1 MYYKGFVWF
10 CHVEAYIWWIAIYHQ
25 PTNKVNC
32 KLPYWGQVVW
42 NAVTAS
48 FQKSR
53 THWRMIPYKCMR
65 KVHRDILRLQTS
77 SNSLQGGGFWGFTC
91 WSTSKKAYSAPQGI
105 TFLYSNSQDGM
116 IHKDLWSLQHFKA
129 FPWRKGWKMKEQGE
143 PTAPPDSCFGQPAT
157 NRKRWCGWFALLH
170 SASIGERRPAPL
182 FWCWFSIDL
191 FAKCNWLS
199 HILQLQRFLHDGEAN
214 RSAKHGAT
222 NILHTATTSPC
233 WQSVDLTN
241 LVSVPDIH
249 D

>member
-1 MYYKGFVWF
+1 MSISPISGESQYITNLQIRSIANSPIEVRSCEMQWLQVFRNLGHIGVWSRIN
-10 CHVEAYIWWIAIYHQ
+10 A
-25 PTNKVNC
+25 
-32 KLPYWGQVVW
+32 WGKST
-42 NAVTAS
+42 VT
-48 FQKSR
+48 
-53 THWRMIPYKCMR
+53 
-65 KVHRDILRLQTS
+65 
-77 SNSLQGGGFWGFTC
+77 FWGFKHLQTVFKAVDFEA
-91 WSTSKKAYSAPQGI
+91 SLADQHQKKAYSAPQGI